1 MRVPYLQIIAL
12 TFFRFLVTARAMPSG
27 VGLSDLSSGS
37 RAGNSLE
44 GKGAQIGAALNPPIQ
59 ELPLP
64 VLQDRGLPVNVM
76 QNTDDSHP
84 LVPTD
89 NYKTDV
95 SRLAGGGQQ

>member
-1 MRVPYLQIIAL
+1 MMVPYLQIIAL
-12 TFFRFLVTARAMPSG
+12 TFLATARAMPAGS
-27 VGLSDLSSGS
+27 GLSDLSSGS

-44 GKGAQIGAALNPPIQ
+44 GKGAQIGAALNPPFKD
-59 ELPLP
+59 LPVPLP
-64 VLQDRGLPVNVM
+64 VLQGRGLPVNVM
-76 QNTDDSHP
+76 QHNDASRP